1 MEIRAI
7 AGPMNKEQAEVSHS
21 IYYYLFMPKT
31 FESNHQFSFQTF
43 RKRWKTPPRTLSSP
57 AASYLKSPP
66 LEGSPLNG
74 SPLSSYP
81 SCLIRHSCTPKRMTN
96 GGDTPVIEKMSRRLF
111 DANGNDEN
119 NELDVPAHT
128 INIPT
133 NMNSAKKNLFRN
145 YRDQSHEDSLNESLI
160 TDNML
165 SNVNDTSIYESPYSL
180 PGFRERNLKLAD
192 VDKGLEVIGRG
203 LAKENKIVWR
213 EHWSFLN
220 EFVNIGTHDGL
231 TKFERYLQDRLDER
245 MKPPMFKMCQ
255 TSQPNIAA
263 TPVSK
268 ICNKLTKL
276 NLFKNLTPN
285 HDQHQQ
291 ARSSTPSSPIAF
303 HAYLCV
309 EKSFQIFA
317 KRLLK
322 PIAEN
327 PNNIATIND
336 VLHGELTRLKS
347 LICSYKNDIRFF
359 GIDFS
364 ATHSRFAHM
373 VIAFLKESD
382 DDQVI
387 PIFEQTIKQISQTKE
402 KALQNAIKNGMH
414 DQIKN
419 TSQFIC
425 LLEQLLRRLMN
436 SNHLIF
442 PEILTTEKECSE
454 IWHDEYKCDCEWANV
469 GDGKQSRNIKRKP
482 GSSQRTSESF
492 ADFCA
497 QINEINLNG
506 DDDTMDDDNDDDDV
520 FMVSINFRLNLNNID
535 QNRH

>member
-1 MEIRAI
+1 M
-7 AGPMNKEQAEVSHS
+7 
-21 IYYYLFMPKT
+21 
-31 FESNHQFSFQTF
+31 FQTF

-57 AASYLKSPP
+57 ASYLKSPP
-66 LEGSPLNG
+66 LEGSPING

-81 SCLIRHSCTPKRMTN
+81 NSLIRQRYTPNKITN
-96 GGDTPVIEKMSRRLF
+96 GDTPRPVIEKMSRRLF
-111 DANGNDEN
+111 DTNTNDEKN
-119 NELDVPAHT
+119 DSDVTTPT

-145 YRDQSHEDSLNESLI
+145 YRDQSHEDSFNESLI
-160 TDNML
+160 TNNMP
-165 SNVNDTSIYESPYSL
+165 SNVNDASICESPYSL

-203 LAKENKIVWR
+203 LAKENNIVWR

-220 EFVNIGTHDGL
+220 EFINIGAHEGL

-245 MKPPMFKMCQ
+245 MKAPKFKICQ
-255 TSQPNIAA
+255 PSQPNLAA

-276 NLFKNLTPN
+276 NFVKDSTPT
-285 HDQHQQ
+285 HDQQQQ
-291 ARSSTPSSPIAF
+291 ARSSTPSSPVAF

-309 EKSFQIFA
+309 EKSCQIFA

-336 VLHGELTRLKS
+336 VFHGELTRLKS

-373 VIAFLKESD
+373 VIAFLKCSD
-382 DDQVI
+382 DEQI
-387 PIFEQTIKQISQTKE
+387 LPIFQQTIKQILQTKE
-402 KALQNAIKNGMH
+402 KALQNAIRNGMH
-414 DQIKN
+414 DQIKS

-425 LLEQLLRRLMN
+425 LLEQLLTRLIDA
-436 SNHLIF
+436 SNLIF

-454 IWHDEYKCDCEWANV
+454 IWQNEYKCDCEWANV
-469 GDGKQSRNIKRKP
+469 ADAKHNRSIKRKP
-482 GSSQRTSESF
+482 GNNQRTSGGF

-497 QINEINLNG
+497 QISGMNMNG
-506 DDDTMDDDNDDDDV
+506 DDEDDDDV
-520 FMVSINFRLNLNNID
+520 FMVS
-535 QNRH
+535 

>member
-1 MEIRAI
+1 M
-7 AGPMNKEQAEVSHS
+7 
-21 IYYYLFMPKT
+21 
-31 FESNHQFSFQTF
+31 
-43 RKRWKTPPRTLSSP
+43 
-57 AASYLKSPP
+57 
-66 LEGSPLNG
+66 
-74 SPLSSYP
+74 
-81 SCLIRHSCTPKRMTN
+81 
-96 GGDTPVIEKMSRRLF
+96 
-111 DANGNDEN
+111 NDEKS
-119 NELDVPAHT
+119 ESDVPTHT

-145 YRDQSHEDSLNESLI
+145 YRDQSHEDSFNESLI
-160 TDNML
+160 TDKAL
-165 SNVNDTSIYESPYSL
+165 SNVNDTSICESPYSL

-203 LAKENKIVWR
+203 LAKDNNIIWR
-213 EHWSFLN
+213 EHWLFLN
-220 EFVNIGTHDGL
+220 EFVNIGTHEGL

-245 MKPPMFKMCQ
+245 MKPPKFKICQ
-255 TSQPNIAA
+255 TSQQNIAA

-276 NLFKNLTPN
+276 NFVKDSTPN
-285 HDQHQQ
+285 HDQQQ
-291 ARSSTPSSPIAF
+291 QTRSSTPSSPVAF

-309 EKSFQIFA
+309 EKSCQIFA

-336 VLHGELTRLKS
+336 VFHGELTRLKS

-373 VIAFLKESD
+373 VIAFLEESD
-382 DDQVI
+382 DEQVI
-387 PIFEQTIKQISQTKE
+387 PIFEQTIKQILQTKE

-414 DQIKN
+414 DQIKS

-425 LLEQLLRRLMN
+425 LLEQILKRLTD
-436 SNHLIF
+436 SNNVIF

-454 IWHDEYKCDCEWANV
+454 IWQDEYKCDCEWTNV
-469 GDGKQSRNIKRKP
+469 AESKHNRSIKRKS
-482 GSSQRTSESF
+482 GNIQRTSGGF

-497 QINEINLNG
+497 QINEMNLNVEN
-506 DDDTMDDDNDDDDV
+506 DTMDEDDDDV
-520 FMVSINFRLNLNNID
+520 FMVSIIASGTHRDLQQCLL
-535 QNRH
+535 QPLMY

>member
-1 MEIRAI
+1 
-7 AGPMNKEQAEVSHS
+7 MN
-21 IYYYLFMPKT
+21 
-31 FESNHQFSFQTF
+31 
-43 RKRWKTPPRTLSSP
+43 
-57 AASYLKSPP
+57 
-66 LEGSPLNG
+66 
-74 SPLSSYP
+74 
-81 SCLIRHSCTPKRMTN
+81 
-96 GGDTPVIEKMSRRLF
+96 GDTPGPAIEKMSRRLF
-111 DANGNDEN
+111 DANINDEKS
-119 NELDVPAHT
+119 DSDAPT
-128 INIPT
+128 RIINIPT

-145 YRDQSHEDSLNESLI
+145 YRDQSHEDSFNESLI
-160 TDNML
+160 TGNT
-165 SNVNDTSIYESPYSL
+165 SPYVNDASICESPYSL

-203 LAKENKIVWR
+203 LAKENNIVWR

-245 MKPPMFKMCQ
+245 MKQPKFKICQ
-255 TSQPNIAA
+255 TFEPNIAA

-268 ICNKLTKL
+268 ICNKFTKL
-276 NLFKNLTPN
+276 NFVKDSTPN
-285 HDQHQQ
+285 HDQQQ
-291 ARSSTPSSPIAF
+291 QVRSSTPSSPVAF

-309 EKSFQIFA
+309 EKSCQIFA

-322 PIAEN
+322 PITEN

-336 VLHGELTRLKS
+336 VFHGELIRLKS

-364 ATHSRFAHM
+364 ATHARFAHM
-373 VIAFLKESD
+373 IIAFLNESD
-382 DDQVI
+382 DEHVI
-387 PIFEQTIKQISQTKE
+387 PIFEQTIKQILQTKE

-425 LLEQLLRRLMN
+425 LLEELLKRLIDS
-436 SNHLIF
+436 SNLIF

-454 IWHDEYKCDCEWANV
+454 IWQDEYKCDCEWANV
-469 GDGKQSRNIKRKP
+469 ADGKHSRSIKRKP
-482 GSSQRTSESF
+482 GNSQRTSEGF

-497 QINEINLNG
+497 QINEMNVNV
-506 DDDTMDDDNDDDDV
+506 DDDTMDEDDDEV
-520 FMVSINFRLNLNNID
+520 FLVSIYFR
-535 QNRH
+535 

>member
-1 MEIRAI
+1 
-7 AGPMNKEQAEVSHS
+7 MNSE
-21 IYYYLFMPKT
+21 
-31 FESNHQFSFQTF
+31 
-43 RKRWKTPPRTLSSP
+43 
-57 AASYLKSPP
+57 
-66 LEGSPLNG
+66 NG
-74 SPLSSYP
+74 DS
-81 SCLIRHSCTPKRMTN
+81 
-96 GGDTPVIEKMSRRLF
+96 
-111 DANGNDEN
+111 
-119 NELDVPAHT
+119 DVPTHT

-145 YRDQSHEDSLNESLI
+145 YRDQSHEDSFNESLI
-160 TDNML
+160 TGNT
-165 SNVNDTSIYESPYSL
+165 SSYVNDASICESPYSV

-203 LAKENKIVWR
+203 LAKDNNIVWR

-231 TKFERYLQDRLDER
+231 AKFERYLQDRLDER
-245 MKPPMFKMCQ
+245 MKPPKFNICQ
-255 TSQPNIAA
+255 TSQPNIAT
-263 TPVSK
+263 TPVTK
-268 ICNKLTKL
+268 ICNKFTKL
-276 NLFKNLTPN
+276 NFVKDSTPN
-285 HDQHQQ
+285 HDHQQ
-291 ARSSTPSSPIAF
+291 QVRSSTPSSPVAF
-303 HAYLCV
+303 HAYICV
-309 EKSFQIFA
+309 EKSCQIFA

-336 VLHGELTRLKS
+336 VFHGELTRLKS

-364 ATHSRFAHM
+364 ATHARFAHM

-382 DDQVI
+382 DEQVI
-387 PIFEQTIKQISQTKE
+387 PIFGQTIKQILQTKE

-425 LLEQLLRRLMN
+425 LLEQLLKRLMDS
-436 SNHLIF
+436 SNLIF

-454 IWHDEYKCDCEWANV
+454 IWQDEYKCDCEWANV
-469 GDGKQSRNIKRKP
+469 ADGKHSRSIKRKP
-482 GSSQRTSESF
+482 GKSHRTSGGF

-497 QINEINLNG
+497 QINEMSLNVY
-506 DDDTMDDDNDDDDV
+506 DDTMDEDDDEV
-520 FMVSINFRLNLNNID
+520 FMVRIKR
-535 QNRH
+535 